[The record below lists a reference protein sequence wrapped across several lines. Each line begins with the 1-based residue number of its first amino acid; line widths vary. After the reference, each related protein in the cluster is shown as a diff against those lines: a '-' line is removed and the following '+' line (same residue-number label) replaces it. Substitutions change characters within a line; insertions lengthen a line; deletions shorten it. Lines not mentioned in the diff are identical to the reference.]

1 MGNHISNLPLQDMI
15 AGVVRS
21 ATSKLAADEE
31 AEKKVKDEIKAEE
44 EKEKES
50 CGDKTASWT
59 DPSYV
64 EKLASACDFIS
75 QNVDAIDTPNRGVL
89 GSALAKIAEGEAG
102 VPPTHGVV
110 VPPTNP
116 VGALK
121 ATASEDGKEKYKDD
135 KPLAGYDSA
144 ASQADTPETTGGD
157 AGGKTQIMNDMNS
170 APGQASGSVPT
181 AEYPP
186 DGPLHSG
193 PTKTAGAKADA
204 AVDAGRRFL
213 GLLKRTPGNVK
224 DLGVRG
230 KANTLN
236 AAEAAASKAKDK
248 GKKGLERYKELML
261 GGTKELPSGATLP
274 RPGNHPLSVFKHRKS
289 GPAGEGRA
297 REFAKS
303 WGARGGTAGALGLAG
318 LGGKA
323 ALGKEKSAADIAREK
338 ILRKLA
344 GEDTMPA
351 TVSAPTAGGP
361 LVGEG
366 EMSAYTAE
374 EVPSCPTDGS
384 GYGNEARKNIGSN
397 EAVID
402 TTKKDAKKV
411 QISQLAQVLNNPAFS
426 RKHDGRLQEQL
437 RNTGEAGVKIAGA
450 MSEEIIKQAA
460 AAGLITQ
467 ETINRFAKLAEEAPS
482 AAAEDGCTCNG
493 DGTCKVCKLK
503 ALKEKDS
510 QGDMGQ
516 GLGDSGM
523 GY

>member
-21 ATSKLAADEE
+21 ATAKLAADEE
-31 AEKKVKDEIKAEE
+31 AEKKVKDEIKVKSEE

-59 DPSYV
+59 DPKYV

-75 QNVDAIDTPNRGVL
+75 QNVDAIEAPNRGVL
-89 GSALAKIAEGEAG
+89 GSALAKMAEGDEKG

-121 ATASEDGKEKYKDD
+121 ATASEDGKEVYKND
-135 KPLAGYDSA
+135 KPLAGYDAA
-144 ASQADTPETTGGD
+144 ASQAGTSETTGGD

-181 AEYPP
+181 AEYPLA
-186 DGPLHSG
+186 GPLHSG
-193 PTKTAGAKADA
+193 PTKTAAQ
-204 AVDAGRRFL
+204 V
-213 GLLKRTPGNVK
+213 
-224 DLGVRG
+224 
-230 KANTLN
+230 
-236 AAEAAASKAKDK
+236 
-248 GKKGLERYKELML
+248 
-261 GGTKELPSGATLP
+261 
-274 RPGNHPLSVFKHRKS
+274 
-289 GPAGEGRA
+289 
-297 REFAKS
+297 
-303 WGARGGTAGALGLAG
+303 
-318 LGGKA
+318 
-323 ALGKEKSAADIAREK
+323 AREK

-351 TVSAPTAGGP
+351 KVSAPTAGGP

-493 DGTCKVCKLK
+493 EGTCKVCKLK

-510 QGDMGQ
+510 QGDMSQ